1 MKYAFGFFLFC
12 AFAAFGVFLSLDTS
26 QRDLGCDRDVRQ
38 RRRADNPEKLRGLS
52 SAGEVAPMSFTNY
65 KEVRPWAKAIR
76 EKVVTREMPPWF
88 ADSAHGE
95 FSNDPRLSQ
104 KEIDAIVAWV
114 EGGAKEGDP
123 RICRRLRNTPRA
135 GRSANLTSCSRC
147 PSNTACPPKA

>member
-26 QRDLGCDRDVRQ
+26 DATSAATVTYAKDVAAIIQKNCVVCHR
-38 RRRADNPEKLRGLS
+38 P
-52 SAGEVAPMSFTNY
+52 GEVAPMSFTNY

-76 EKVVTREMPPWF
+76 EKVVARAMPPWF
-88 ADSAHGE
+88 ADSAHNG

-114 EGGAKEGDP
+114 E
-123 RICRRLRNTPRA
+123 
-135 GRSANLTSCSRC
+135 
-147 PSNTACPPKA
+147 